1 MRVAIPGTYARRDR
15 SALNRRADSRQQFRR
30 RRHSSRVADGVLR
43 ELEGMRALARALA
56 QGDADDLLQDA
67 AVDVLGHAPPEA
79 PPRAWLAT
87 VLRNRWRM
95 TARGA
100 GRRAAREQVVVPD
113 EVETPDAALD
123 RARTFERLANALVGL
138 EEPFRQTVI
147 LRYLDGQ
154 SAAEIARTM
163 NVPAGT
169 VRWRLKTGL
178 DRLRAALDDTE
189 PRWRRA
195 FVPLAGAGMMKAK
208 TTSVAVV
215 IVLLLLASV
224 ALYFFVVKR
233 DDTPATKPAVA
244 TTTRPALPTVRKA
257 RIDAAVEAALP
268 PGQGKPILDELAG
281 PGVVGGRVIN
291 WSTGDGVEGADITF
305 TNASGATTV
314 RSGKGGAFELAPE
327 TPGRFVLTTIS
338 APGFLPYAPEL
349 LHSNVHVEVVPNR
362 AVRGITV
369 FLFPAV
375 DYMGIVVDA
384 QGKPVPGAKVRLLG
398 TPVGEQ
404 MIDKLETE
412 WTSDKDGKFT
422 FHAADDAVF
431 IATAGKLRGYGLL
444 DGNAAIT
451 HVMRIVVVGNA
462 PARDRKIAGRVLAG
476 DKPIANVL
484 LRAEPEEQDPVHVRS
499 VAFATTDANGAF
511 VLEDVDDRSY
521 ELFAEADGYARG
533 RLAPVMGG
541 AKDVL
546 VVLDKG
552 HTIAGRV
559 VDSGGDPVSSYTLL
573 AFKRTGARRDLVLS
587 RSIVDARGSFS
598 VQVSDGE
605 FDITAAA
612 SGWAP
617 SEYVVARAGDVGV
630 ELKVSTGATLSGT
643 VIAADGSGPIP
654 YVRVM
659 REARGGGSSVQP
671 ANAGTVTRQDGT
683 FELTGIPPGPLSI
696 TVAGGGF
703 HPKIEAGMTATDGA
717 KLGPLTI
724 KLVALKAGETPQLEL
739 VGIGVKLSANG
750 KVVVVE
756 AVIPGGGAE
765 AAGIVAGDEVVAVDG
780 IPVTESGL
788 DGAVAKIRGVE
799 GTTLSVTLQR
809 NGKPVTLVVTRKKL
823 KA

>member
-1 MRVAIPGTYARRDR
+1 MTT
-15 SALNRRADSRQQFRR
+15 
-30 RRHSSRVADGVLR
+30 DGVLR

-56 QGDADDLLQDA
+56 RGDADDLLQDA
-67 AVDVLGHAPPEA
+67 AVDVLGGEPPAEA
-79 PPRAWLAT
+79 PRAWLAT

-95 TARGA
+95 TVRSA
-100 GRRAAREQVVVPD
+100 GRRAAREQVVVAG
-113 EVETPDAALD
+113 EAETPDAALD
-123 RARTFERLANALVGL
+123 RARTFERLASALVAL
-138 EEPFRQTVI
+138 DEPFRQTVI
-147 LRYLDGQ
+147 HRYLDGQ
-154 SAAEIARTM
+154 TAAEIARTM

-178 DRLRAALDDTE
+178 ERLRAALDDTE
-189 PRWRRA
+189 PTWRRA
-195 FVPLAGAGMMKAK
+195 FAPLAGAGIMKAK
-208 TTSVAVV
+208 TTSTA
-215 IVLLLLASV
+215 IAILLLLLAGA
-224 ALYFFVVKR
+224 ALYFFVIER
-233 DDTPATKPAVA
+233 DTPAAKPAAVA
-244 TTTRPALPTVRKA
+244 TPAKPPAPAPRKVK
-257 RIDAAVEAALP
+257 IDAAVEAALP
-268 PGQGKPILDELAG
+268 PGQGKPVLEEVPG
-281 PGVVGGRVIN
+281 PGVVSGRVIN

-305 TNASGATTV
+305 TNTAGAVTV
-314 RSGKGGAFELAPE
+314 RSGKGGAFDLTPE
-327 TPGRFVLTTIS
+327 EPGRYVLVTIS

-349 LHSNVHVEVVPNR
+349 LHSGVHVEVVKDR

-369 FLFPAV
+369 FMFPAV
-375 DYMGIVVDA
+375 DYTGLVVDDK
-384 QGKPVPGAKVRLLG
+384 GKPVAGAKVRLLG

-412 WTSDKDGKFT
+412 WTSDKEGKFT

-431 IATAGKLRGYGLL
+431 VATSGKLRGYGLL
-444 DGNAAIT
+444 DGSAAIT
-451 HVMRIVVVGNA
+451 HVMRIIVVGNA
-462 PARDRKIAGRVLAG
+462 PARDLKITGRVVANNA
-476 DKPIANVL
+476 PVANVL
-484 LRAEPEEQDPVHVRS
+484 VRAEPGEQDPVHVRS

-511 VLEDVDDRSY
+511 TLEDVDDRGY
-521 ELFAEADGYARG
+521 ELFAESDGYAQA

-541 AKDVL
+541 AKDV
-546 VVLDKG
+546 VVTLDKG
-552 HTIAGRV
+552 QTIAGRV

-573 AFKRTGARRDLVLS
+573 GYKRTGARRELVLS
-587 RSIVDARGSFS
+587 RSIVDARGNFA

-605 FDITAAA
+605 FDLMASA

-617 SEYVVARAGDVGV
+617 SAYVVAHAGDVGV

-643 VIAADGSGPIP
+643 VLAADGSGPIP

-696 TVAGGGF
+696 TITGGGF
-703 HPKIEAGMTATDGA
+703 HPKIEAGMTASDGA

-724 KLVALKAGETPQLEL
+724 QLVALKPGETPQLEL

-750 KVVVVE
+750 KAVTVD

-809 NGKPVTLVVTRKKL
+809 AGKPVTLVVTRKKL